1 MRVLFSSLFLL
12 FTGFLN
18 AQTFEIPAEGF
29 PFYEVLEW
37 KGQGAILLNRDPS
50 MNQKQVYLTLVA
62 NEGKSTWNENFS
74 PGGKE
79 FYYISEDAGRY
90 VYFLEHLE
98 LKSGK
103 ISFHQLNI
111 AGNIKSNAVS
121 FTAALKKIG
130 DFPPEE
136 LTLLDIVTSEKAL
149 IYLFSH
155 TNNGTKT
162 KSTIAITMTH
172 NNFLT
177 YATLVA
183 QNVTGS
189 NKVEDQVSWY
199 MAGETGESIV
209 YAARTHA
216 GKDAGWLVKQFS
228 PKGDL
233 QSEFTIPANKMVFV
247 EHARV
252 GFGTRGSALLKRV
265 EPMEKGTLVV
275 NNGTYYVGGVEMS
288 GSTANLVTYV
298 LKDNE
303 WVKSASSPVS
313 GYNAKK
319 GLEVGYFPMKE
330 GIGWYVKSTTAEGHF
345 HSYTDAAGIVSG
357 AVSQQTNNPSRL
369 LTAEFTGKFVASLA
383 TRWLVFAKSQLPVKG
398 AVSFEYV
405 EK

>member
-50 MNQKQVYLTLVA
+50 LNQKQVYLTLVA
-62 NEGKSTWNENFS
+62 NDGKSSWNENFS

-79 FYYISEDAGRY
+79 FFYISEDAGRY

-130 DFPPEE
+130 DFPADE
-136 LTLLDIVTSEKAL
+136 LILLDIVTSEKAL

-155 TNNGTKT
+155 TDKATKK

-172 NNFLT
+172 NNFLV

-216 GKDAGWLVKQFS
+216 GKDAGWLVKQFT
-228 PKGDL
+228 PKGVL
-233 QSEFTIPANKMVFV
+233 QSEFTIPANKMVFL

-265 EPMEKGTLVV
+265 EPVEKGTLVV
-275 NNGTYYVGGVEMS
+275 NNGTYYVGGVEMA
-288 GSTANLVTYV
+288 GSNANLVTYV

-313 GYNAKK
+313 GYNVKK
-319 GLEVGYFPMKE
+319 GLELGYYPMLE
-330 GIGWYVKSTTAEGHF
+330 GIGWYVKSTTTEGHF
-345 HSYTDAAGIVSG
+345 HSYTNATGIVSG
-357 AVSQQTNNPSRL
+357 AVNQQTNNPSRL

-383 TRWLVFAKSQLPVKG
+383 TRWLVFAASQLPSKG

>member
-37 KGQGAILLNRDPS
+37 KGQGAIYLNRDPS

-103 ISFHQLNI
+103 ISFHQLNS

-155 TNNGTKT
+155 TN
-162 KSTIAITMTH
+162 
-172 NNFLT
+172 
-177 YATLVA
+177 
-183 QNVTGS
+183 
-189 NKVEDQVSWY
+189 
-199 MAGETGESIV
+199 
-209 YAARTHA
+209 R
-216 GKDAGWLVKQFS
+216 
-228 PKGDL
+228 
-233 QSEFTIPANKMVFV
+233 
-247 EHARV
+247 
-252 GFGTRGSALLKRV
+252 
-265 EPMEKGTLVV
+265 
-275 NNGTYYVGGVEMS
+275 
-288 GSTANLVTYV
+288 
-298 LKDNE
+298 
-303 WVKSASSPVS
+303 
-313 GYNAKK
+313 
-319 GLEVGYFPMKE
+319 
-330 GIGWYVKSTTAEGHF
+330 YVKSTTAEGHF

>member
-12 FTGFLN
+12 FTGFLD
-18 AQTFEIPAEGF
+18 AQTFEIPAEEF
-29 PFYEVLEW
+29 PFYQVLEW

-50 MNQKQVYLTLVA
+50 LNQKQVYLTFVA
-62 NEGKSTWNENFS
+62 NDGKSSWNENFS

-79 FYYISEDAGRY
+79 FFYISEDGGRY

-111 AGNIKSNAVS
+111 AGNIKSNSVS
-121 FTAALKKIG
+121 FAAALKKIG

-155 TNNGTKT
+155 TNNGTKK

-233 QSEFTIPANKMVFV
+233 QSEFTIKANKMVFL

-275 NNGTYYVGGVEMS
+275 NNGTYYVGGVEMVNNV
-288 GSTANLVTYV
+288 ANLVTYV

-313 GYNAKK
+313 AYNVKK
-319 GLEVGYFPMKE
+319 GLEVGYYPMKE
-330 GIGWYVKSTTAEGHF
+330 GIGWYVKSTTTEGHF
-345 HSYTDAAGIVSG
+345 HSYTDAVGIVSG
-357 AVSQQTNNPSRL
+357 AINQQTNNPSRL

-383 TRWLVFAKSQLPVKG
+383 TRWLVFAIAQLPSKG